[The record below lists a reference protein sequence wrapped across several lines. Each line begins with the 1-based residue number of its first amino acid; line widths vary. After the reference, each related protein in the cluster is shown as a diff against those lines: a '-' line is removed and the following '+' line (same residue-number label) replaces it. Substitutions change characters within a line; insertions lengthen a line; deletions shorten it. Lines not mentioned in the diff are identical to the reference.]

1 MNVLKSLYVTLAG
14 VALAATPMIA
24 DAQPTVDVQMTST
37 IFLNGGIGVDEADA
51 MRSRAA
57 EFPLR
62 VIFAEGPRNE
72 FTANVPLA
80 IVDERG
86 NAVLV
91 VPDAGPL
98 LYVML
103 PTGTYTVSAESDG
116 IRKTQQVTLSQGRGR
131 DVVFHWSVDTAPA
144 LDAM

>member
-1 MNVLKSLYVTLAG
+1 MNGSTFLSIMLVG
-14 VALAATPMIA
+14 VAFAAGSMTAGAQTPIA
-24 DAQPTVDVQMTST
+24 VQTQNAAY
-37 IFLNGGIGVDEADA
+37 LNGGIGEDEADA
-51 MRSRAA
+51 MRGRAA

-62 VIFAEGPRNE
+62 LIFAEGSQNV

-86 NAVLV
+86 NPVLALR
-91 VPDAGPL
+91 DAGPL

-103 PTGTYTVSAESDG
+103 PTGRYTVIAESDG
-116 IRKTQQVTLSQGRGR
+116 IRKTEQVTLSRGRGR
-131 DVVFHWSVDTAPA
+131 DVVVHWNTTAST